1 MSSKRRQSIKRQGKQ
16 DFCPDTE
23 PTFRYNGNN
32 FLTDYYDKKCYMEG
46 WNQAESEYH
55 SQLKRELDL
64 LEEED
69 TYINY

>member
-1 MSSKRRQSIKRQGKQ
+1 MSSKRRQSIKRQGML

-46 WNQAESEYH
+46 WDKAESEH
-55 SQLKRELDL
+55 ISNLERELE
-64 LEEED
+64 LERERQG
-69 TYINY
+69 